1 MRKLLIYWAF
11 GASLVA
17 SGCSSF
23 NEVADAIP
31 KALDRTS
38 IMYKIDI
45 QQGNVVEQKTVNR
58 LQPDMSKSQVRYIMG
73 TPLLIDVF
81 HQDRWD
87 YFYSMK
93 KGSQATTRERIS
105 LFFEDDRLVR
115 IEGDLR
121 PRQEQDGEDLNE
133 ARVYSVPDYDKKK
146 GIFSSALEK
155 VGIESREE
163 DE

>member
-1 MRKLLIYWAF
+1 MRKLLIYWAC

-23 NEVADAIP
+23 NEAADAIP
-31 KALDRTS
+31 DALERTS

-58 LQPDMSKSQVRYIMG
+58 LQPGMSKSQVRYIMG
-73 TPLLIDVF
+73 TPLLVDVF

-87 YFYSMK
+87 YYYSMK
-93 KGSQATTRERIS
+93 KGSQDRIKERIA

-115 IEGDLR
+115 IEGDLK
-121 PRQEQDGEDLNE
+121 PQPDEEVEELNE
-133 ARVYSVPDYDKKK
+133 ASVYSVPDYYKKE
-146 GIFSSALEK
+146 GIFGGVLQTI
-155 VGIESREE
+155 GIESEEE